1 MLSSPL
7 QAPSTMVDDRTLR
20 AYLRNNS
27 AWNLDESGPGPAMDQ
42 FSLSSSGH
50 GDRFLNSS
58 VNFPTEM
65 RSANLNDMVSNI
77 IDENAEYHQNG
88 MLPTFPQYQTMSMM
102 MPSTWSHAEQ
112 SDQNMQYMHKV
123 RNIIPSRPTKFAS
136 SNLSE
141 SGHPRNIPDS
151 CSMHPIPPKDIQ
163 VLIRKGDHN
172 GINSLITNIS
182 LQQFRQMIGLQ
193 YSSGLTTCNDRRL
206 PSSSSSS
213 LRTSDTR
220 RIYSSVNPNHPPL
233 SSSSSSSSS
242 STLPISNNRLINGL
256 KQRSPD
262 TIYFPNNDRQHLSMS
277 SHDALSMNFTG
288 ANGTIP
294 ICDANLT
301 SPVTTCQ
308 DIRRT
313 GVANTLHIAIEKCYE
328 QLNYIRDSYAETE
341 SKIGIQTLHKS
352 PSPSFMNDI
361 TNSNFSTLSNN
372 PSRVDR
378 LIAEY
383 HYEYTRIVRLHE
395 RIKESLSMQDIEAT
409 RQTLDEWFN
418 AINNVQDRR
427 RQEIDNAAEKCRSG
441 EPRLPDEKDVLQLA
455 EALRILR
462 ITTRK
467 IRTVLWYWLYW
478 STNSTTNKIPLIAR
492 HQDEQLN
499 DELHPPIQNA
509 TFNFFY
515 PSMNTDDES
524 LNGLDLDEQRKVLL
538 KSSISTNENNKE
550 NECNE

>member
-1 MLSSPL
+1 M
-7 QAPSTMVDDRTLR
+7 DDRTLR

-27 AWNLDESGPGPAMDQ
+27 AWNLDESAPGPPMDH
-42 FSLSSSGH
+42 FNTSLTGN
-50 GDRFLNSS
+50 GDKLLNSS
-58 VNFPTEM
+58 VHFPAEM

-77 IDENAEYHQNG
+77 IDENSEYHQNG
-88 MLPTFPQYQTMSMM
+88 IISTFSQYPSTSMM
-102 MPSTWSHAEQ
+102 MPTIWSNGEQ
-112 SDQNMQYMHKV
+112 SDQHIQYMQQVKNFP
-123 RNIIPSRPTKFAS
+123 RRQTKFAS
-136 SNLSE
+136 STISE

-151 CSMHPIPPKDIQ
+151 CSIRPNPPKDIP
-163 VLIRKGDHN
+163 VLIRKGDHT
-172 GINSLITNIS
+172 GINSLITNMS

-193 YSSGLTTCNDRRL
+193 CSSSLTTTNDRRI
-206 PSSSSSS
+206 SSS
-213 LRTSDTR
+213 LRTLDNR
-220 RIYSSVNPNHPPL
+220 RPYSSINNNLNQVQHQPL

-242 STLPISNNRLINGL
+242 SIATLNPRLVNSFKQRSQDTILQQNYSSFQNTDRQHSSMLPISPR
-256 KQRSPD
+256 D
-262 TIYFPNNDRQHLSMS
+262 T
-277 SHDALSMNFTG
+277 LSMNFSG
-288 ANGTIP
+288 ANGTSTINDP
-294 ICDANLT
+294 NLT

-328 QLNYIRDSYAETE
+328 QLNYIRDSYSETE

-352 PSPSFMNDI
+352 PSSSLINDI

-383 HYEYTRIVRLHE
+383 HYEYTRILRLHE
-395 RIKESLSMQDIEAT
+395 RVKEILHMQDIEAT

-418 AINNVQDRR
+418 TINNVQERR

-499 DELHPPIQNA
+499 TEFQSTIQSDQHSTYNL
-509 TFNFFY
+509 FY
-515 PSMNTDDES
+515 PSTNNEDES
-524 LNGLDLDEQRKVLL
+524 KTTLESDEQRKILL
-538 KSSISTNENNKE
+538 KNVISSNDNNKE
-550 NECNE
+550 NECNK

>member
-1 MLSSPL
+1 MI
-7 QAPSTMVDDRTLR
+7 DDRTLR

-27 AWNLDESGPGPAMDQ
+27 AWNLDESAPGPPMDQ
-42 FSLSSSGH
+42 YNLSSSGH

-58 VNFPTEM
+58 VHFPAEM
-65 RSANLNDMVSNI
+65 RSANLNDMVSSI
-77 IDENAEYHQNG
+77 IDENSEYHQNG
-88 MLPTFPQYQTMSMM
+88 MLPTFPQYQSASMM
-102 MPSTWSHAEQ
+102 MPPAWANDGQSESH
-112 SDQNMQYMHKV
+112 MQYMQQI
-123 RNIIPSRPTKFAS
+123 RNIPPRQAKYLS

-151 CSMHPIPPKDIQ
+151 CSMHPNPPKDIH
-163 VLIRKGDHN
+163 VLIRKVDHT
-172 GINSLITNIS
+172 GINPHITNIS

-193 YSSGLTTCNDRRL
+193 YSSGISDRRI
-206 PSSSSSS
+206 PSSV
-213 LRTSDTR
+213 RTSDNR
-220 RIYSSVNPNHPPL
+220 RPYSSTNSNPNHQPL

-242 STLPISNNRLINGL
+242 SVPISNTRIINGF
-256 KQRSPD
+256 KQRTQDPMF
-262 TIYFPNNDRQHLSMS
+262 YPNTDRQHLPIPP
-277 SHDALSMNFTG
+277 HDPLSMNFSG
-288 ANGTIP
+288 ANNTSTIN
-294 ICDANLT
+294 DTNLT

-341 SKIGIQTLHKS
+341 SKIGLQTLHKS
-352 PSPSFMNDI
+352 PSPSLMNDI

-383 HYEYTRIVRLHE
+383 HYEYTRILRLYE
-395 RIKESLSMQDIEAT
+395 RIKEGLSIQDIEAT
-409 RQTLDEWFN
+409 GQTLDEWLN
-418 AINNVQDRR
+418 TINNVQDRR

-478 STNSTTNKIPLIAR
+478 STNSMTNKIPLVAR
-492 HQDEQLN
+492 QQEEQSN
-499 DELHPPIQNA
+499 GE
-509 TFNFFY
+509 FY
-515 PSMNTDDES
+515 PSPQNTFSLFYPATNNEDETAAALES
-524 LNGLDLDEQRKVLL
+524 DEQRKLL
-538 KSSISTNENNKE
+538 FKTSASTNENNKE
-550 NECNE
+550 NECNH

>member
-1 MLSSPL
+1 MLSSL
-7 QAPSTMVDDRTLR
+7 QTSATMIDDRTLR

-27 AWNLDESGPGPAMDQ
+27 AWSLDESGPGPSADQ
-42 FSLSSSGH
+42 LNLSSSGH

-58 VNFPTEM
+58 VHFPAEM
-65 RSANLNDMVSNI
+65 RSANLNDMVSSI
-77 IDENAEYHQNG
+77 IDENAEYHHHG
-88 MLPTFPQYQTMSMM
+88 MVPMFPPYQ
-102 MPSTWSHAEQ
+102 STWSNAEQ
-112 SDQNMQYMHKV
+112 SDLNMQYMQHIK
-123 RNIIPSRPTKFAS
+123 NMNS
-136 SNLSE
+136 SHQARFSSATLSE

-172 GINSLITNIS
+172 GVNSLITNVS

-193 YSSGLTTCNDRRL
+193 YSSGIGSGTDRRL
-206 PSSSSSS
+206 LSSSS
-213 LRTSDTR
+213 RTSNLR
-220 RIYSSVNPNHPPL
+220 RPYSLANSNHPPL

-242 STLPISNNRLINGL
+242 SLPTPNTRLINTL
-256 KQRSPD
+256 KQRSPEGM
-262 TIYFPNNDRQHLSMS
+262 FFSGNDRQYLPMS
-277 SHDALSMNFTG
+277 SHDALSMNFSG
-288 ANGTIP
+288 ANGTTAMT
-294 ICDANLT
+294 DANSN
-301 SPVTTCQ
+301 SPVATCQ

-341 SKIGIQTLHKS
+341 SKVGIQTLHKS
-352 PSPSFMNDI
+352 SSPSSINDI
-361 TNSNFSTLSNN
+361 TNANFSTLSNN

-395 RIKESLSMQDIEAT
+395 RIKENLSMQDIEAT

-492 HQDEQLN
+492 HQDEQINGESCSTVQSTSYNL
-499 DELHPPIQNA
+499 
-509 TFNFFY
+509 FY
-515 PSMNTDDES
+515 PLANTDD
-524 LNGLDLDEQRKVLL
+524 LDADEQQRKVSM
-538 KSSISTNENNKE
+538 KSSTSTNENNKE